1 MNNADKI
8 KLSAE
13 LVMSVLSTSNV
24 HMDDRLNSIPEN
36 LEKIYKKICEL
47 DNQNSNSD
55 SKATE
60 QQEII

>member
-55 SKATE
+55 SNATE

>member
-13 LVMSVLSTSNV
+13 LVMSVLSTSNA

-55 SKATE
+55 SNSTE

>member
-13 LVMSVLSTSNV
+13 LVMSVLTTSNV
-24 HMDDRLNSIPEN
+24 HMDDRLNAIPEN

-55 SKATE
+55 SNATE